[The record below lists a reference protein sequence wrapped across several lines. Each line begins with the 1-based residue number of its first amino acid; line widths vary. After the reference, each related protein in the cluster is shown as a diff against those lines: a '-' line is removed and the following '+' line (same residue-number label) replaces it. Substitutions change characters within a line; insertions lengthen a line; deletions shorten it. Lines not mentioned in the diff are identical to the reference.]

1 MSSED
6 RTLYTPYGSIRL
18 TPNKLG
24 LLTAGIMYSVFAPD
38 MSYAGGLFDA
48 RSVVTVVNELIVKAI
63 SDKLVAKPYT
73 SH

>member
-1 MSSED
+1 
-6 RTLYTPYGSIRL
+6 
-18 TPNKLG
+18 
-24 LLTAGIMYSVFAPD
+24 